1 MGRWTVCVSVKTGTQ
16 GPGVF
21 FGLRDLVPGDD
32 VLVEMRDGSSSVFRV
47 IARSSYAKEALPHR
61 LFGRTGPAM
70 LALVTCGGPYSAAT
84 GRYEDNIVVYAVPR
98 G

>member
-1 MGRWTVCVSVKTGTQ
+1 
-16 GPGVF
+16 
-21 FGLRDLVPGDD
+21 
-32 VLVEMRDGSSSVFRV
+32 VFRV
-47 IARSSYAKEALPHR
+47 IARWSYAKEALPHR

-70 LALVTCGGPYSAAT
+70 LALVTCGGPYSEAT